1 MVWLLRNDRQTRN
14 DSVSYEL
21 MLHFPMIKHIQK
33 PNFSAKLFLGLSVV
47 FSFNMNEI
55 QAQFVVHNNGA
66 DVTVSTDCIVSI
78 VTGDLNNASGTLDN
92 AGRITVEGTV
102 TNGDILTGA
111 GTNTGIFSVS
121 GDWINNGSFTA
132 AQSLVNLNGANQEI

>member
-1 MVWLLRNDRQTRN
+1 MRNSILTVSLAAATAFLLLN
-14 DSVSYEL
+14 
-21 MLHFPMIKHIQK
+21 P
-33 PNFSAKLFLGLSVV
+33 FSS
-47 FSFNMNEI
+47 I
-55 QAQFVVHNNGA
+55 AQFVVYNNGA
-66 DVTVSTDCIVSI
+66 DVSVSTDCIVSI
-78 VTGDLNNASGTLDN
+78 VTGDLNNAAGTLDN

>member
-1 MVWLLRNDRQTRN
+1 MKNFK
-14 DSVSYEL
+14 
-21 MLHFPMIKHIQK
+21 LH
-33 PNFSAKLFLGLSVV
+33 SLFRTSFMKRLPSFIVGAGLILSTAT
-47 FSFNMNEI
+47 I
-55 QAQFVVHNNGA
+55 ARAQFVVYNNGA
-66 DVTVSTDCIVSI
+66 DVSVSTDCIVSI
-78 VTGDLNNASGTLDN
+78 VTGDLNNAAGTLDN